1 MGRKIDVFALIVII
15 FLLGIIAYFLYSNDL
30 ISNPDVLINFI
41 RNFGVFSYF
50 AFFLIVVLEVV
61 VAPIPGAIIYTVGG
75 ILFGP
80 LLGGTLALVAN
91 IIGSVIA
98 FYIGKKIILDEEAIK
113 KKDRLDKMV
122 SKYGGYS
129 IFLLRVN
136 PLTSSDI
143 FSFLAG
149 VLRMDFKKFILGTTL
164 ALAPLVYLQSYLGE
178 EIFLKSKALFSVL
191 IIASIV
197 YVIGFILFLIKKKLI
212 KAPEIKSKEDNG
224 I

>member
-1 MGRKIDVFALIVII
+1 MGRKIDAFALIVII
-15 FLLGIIAYFLYSNDL
+15 FLLGVIAYFLYSNDL
-30 ISNPDVLINFI
+30 ISNPDVMLNFI

-50 AFFLIVVLEVV
+50 AFFFIVVLEVV
-61 VAPIPGAIIYTVGG
+61 VAPIPGAILYTVGG

-80 LLGGTLALVAN
+80 LLGGTIAFVAN
-91 IIGSVIA
+91 IIGSTIA
-98 FYIGKKIILDEEAIK
+98 FYIGKKIILDEETLK
-113 KKDRLDKMV
+113 KKDRLDKMINQ
-122 SKYGGYS
+122 YGGYS
-129 IFLLRVN
+129 IFLLRIN

-164 ALAPLVYLQSYLGE
+164 ALAPLVYIQSYLGE
-178 EIFLKSKALFSVL
+178 EIFLKSKILFSVL
-191 IIASIV
+191 IIASII
-197 YVIGFILFLIKKKLI
+197 YVIGFVLFLIKKKLI